1 MFINI
6 FIKFLIF
13 SEKKIFKGK
22 KNFGINY
29 LKNKC
34 LNWRNPVDI

>member
-13 SEKKIFKGK
+13 SEKKIFKKFLKYLRASSTFLAK
-22 KNFGINY
+22 KIIK
-29 LKNKC
+29 L
-34 LNWRNPVDI
+34 II